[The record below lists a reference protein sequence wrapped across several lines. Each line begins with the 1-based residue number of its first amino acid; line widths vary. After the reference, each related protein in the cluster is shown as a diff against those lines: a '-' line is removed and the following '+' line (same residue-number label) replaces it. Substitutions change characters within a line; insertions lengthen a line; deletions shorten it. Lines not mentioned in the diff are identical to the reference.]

1 MFFTEFNIDNCQQR
15 DKRGVSKLLLFS
27 YMLAAAL
34 ELVMAVKNYQL
45 GNLSYAWSF
54 GFLLFLSAGSI
65 PLETSN
71 MGKMVRAEFKSL
83 GVDTARYDLLSN
95 LGRSFAYILIVI
107 NIFNYIEGL
116 ILAYGITFVMLA
128 VAIYKYTRA
137 EK

>member
-1 MFFTEFNIDNCQQR
+1 M
-15 DKRGVSKLLLFS
+15 LLFS

-34 ELVMAVKNYQL
+34 ELVMAAKSFQL

-54 GFLLFLSAGSI
+54 GFLLFLSAASI

-83 GVDTARYDLLSN
+83 GVNTSRYDLLSN
-95 LGRSFAYILIVI
+95 LGRSLAYILIVI
-107 NIFNYIEGL
+107 NILNYIEGL
-116 ILAYGITFVMLA
+116 ILAYGITFVMLV
-128 VAIYKYTRA
+128 VAIVKYTRA